1 MLTIEKMLSLPVFA
15 GARVVAGHNGLQN
28 QIRRVHIVSMP
39 DGEEYDWTQG
49 GELILSVGV
58 GLRNNPDR
66 QRTVIPLMVK
76 QGISGFV
83 LSVDHYLDCAPEIM
97 VAAADRHHFPIIEL
111 PGHVAFVEVTEQVLT
126 NILNEQYALQNQ
138 VRHIH
143 QSLMDVVLGGG
154 SLWRLLEVLGE
165 YLERSITIES
175 ASFELQAYTQ
185 QGPIDEGR
193 ERSIEEERSSPEVI
207 ESLMASGIFKQMLTE
222 QQPVYVEPRPEVGL
236 EMRRIVAPIIVAQSV
251 IGYMW
256 IIGDDREL
264 TMLDEMA
271 IGQAATV
278 AALLMYKERAVQ
290 ETQVKMR
297 GDFFNILLD
306 SEAFSS
312 AWLEGQAAMLDFP
325 LNWNYQI
332 MLVSAG
338 QSTTGDL
345 TALMNAVDGALKGIA
360 KALVFTRDQKIVVV
374 LQTRSEP
381 DGRTIADAL
390 LRRLSQPSDQ
400 MLIGVGNPVYKVGD
414 VASSYEQAMDAV
426 TIAATLGITEGVT
439 VFEDLGLLH
448 WLQQIPT
455 EALHLNNYYRAIVK
469 LDSHDKEQNK
479 QLLHTLEMY
488 LGTGGVIKD
497 ASEQLFVH
505 RNTLIYRLERVEALT
520 GIDLRNNDHQLNLT
534 VALKMFRLRG
544 R

>member
-1 MLTIEKMLSLPVFA
+1 
-15 GARVVAGHNGLQN
+15 
-28 QIRRVHIVSMP
+28 MP